1 MLADRCLVFSRIIKN
16 VENVKINENKSL
28 LDKHFNIESPVSDN
42 YIEDLKRYV
51 QNNVEENQFYEFN
64 VSTYFVGL
72 D

>member
-1 MLADRCLVFSRIIKN
+1 MLADRCIVFSRIIKN

-28 LDKHFNIESPVSDN
+28 LDRHFNTESPESDI
-42 YIEDLKRYV
+42 YIQDLKRYV

-64 VSTYFVGL
+64 VSTYFVYF